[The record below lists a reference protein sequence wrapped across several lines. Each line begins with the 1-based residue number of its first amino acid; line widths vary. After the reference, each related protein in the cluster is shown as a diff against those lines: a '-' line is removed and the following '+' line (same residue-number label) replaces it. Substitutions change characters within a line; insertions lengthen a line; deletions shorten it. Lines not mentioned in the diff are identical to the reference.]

1 MICGANFLLH
11 IYIWRF
17 CFDLYPAAGQTE
29 WDSESFF
36 LHLFPVAMIILWP
49 PSLEKTAYCGFW
61 FPRCRSPLRRE
72 ASWHVTGMG
81 IRAGGWELTPS
92 YADTKQRQ
100 RKGEGEREGG
110 ITARGKHSRRS
121 RNSGAHILNCK
132 QRAEVL
138 NMRWCKTF
146 SLKVLPQWHTSSRNS
161 IPLDPPQ
168 AAPLI
173 GNQVCKYLSL

>member
-11 IYIWRF
+11 IYIWCF

-36 LHLFPVAMIILWP
+36 LHLFPVPMITLWP

-61 FPRCRSPLRRE
+61 FPRCRSPLRSE

-100 RKGEGEREGG
+100 RKGEGVREEASQHVGSTAAGAG
-110 ITARGKHSRRS
+110 IQE
-121 RNSGAHILNCK
+121 L
-132 QRAEVL
+132 
-138 NMRWCKTF
+138 
-146 SLKVLPQWHTSSRNS
+146 TSSTVNRGQRPWTWGGARLSVSKSSPNDILPPET

-168 AAPLI
+168 TAPLI